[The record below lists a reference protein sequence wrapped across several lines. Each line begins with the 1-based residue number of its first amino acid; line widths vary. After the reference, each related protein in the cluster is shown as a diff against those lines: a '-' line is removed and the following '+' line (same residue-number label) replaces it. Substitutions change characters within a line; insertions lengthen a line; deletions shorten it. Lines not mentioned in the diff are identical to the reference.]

1 MEDFE
6 YNFLNL
12 QWEDNNFKLK
22 LRLNS
27 DFTVVSLD
35 RKYVWL
41 ERLWNLKLRV
51 ILILSCEINISKPIS
66 TIYLFLKR
74 SSYMF

>member
-35 RKYVWL
+35 RKYV
-41 ERLWNLKLRV
+41 
-51 ILILSCEINISKPIS
+51 
-66 TIYLFLKR
+66 
-74 SSYMF
+74 